1 MVGGAAHMVQGAPNP
16 VAKLSTVLARVPRM
30 LFQIPAQP
38 PPPQPPEVVRTESA
52 YLRVARKDVPLL
64 ITHEKGAAKDPG
76 EKALIRYQLFVRV
89 DIEARQDA
97 AKADAPPPPL
107 HCQWVATSYLER
119 EPCFESITGKLA
131 CGESYT
137 VRLDDIERGTET
149 LPLTDDASACKL
161 ARPEIAAAQAR
172 LGAAIAATADGR
184 FADDLARRLMP
195 SYARA
200 GLKAVVRPL
209 K

>member
-1 MVGGAAHMVQGAPNP
+1 
-16 VAKLSTVLARVPRM
+16 M
-30 LFQIPAQP
+30 LFQAPP
-38 PPPQPPEVVRTESA
+38 TPPPQPPEVVRTESG

-64 ITHEKGAAKDPG
+64 ITRERASSRDPG

-89 DIEARQDA
+89 DVEARQNA
-97 AKADAPPPPL
+97 AKPEDETPPPI

-119 EPCFESITGKLA
+119 EPCFESITGRLA

-137 VRLDDIERGTET
+137 VRLDDIERGTEV
-149 LPLTDDASACKL
+149 LPLTAEPSACAL

-172 LGAAIAATADGR
+172 LGAAIGATADDR
-184 FADDLARRLMP
+184 FADDLARRLTP

-200 GLKAVVRPL
+200 GLKAAIRPL
-209 K
+209 P